1 MPNNPDTRAHLRH
14 EARTFLNHAIGYA
27 ELLPD
32 ARELDADEACARA
45 LAMVQTAAQK
55 LRKPILEYL
64 EFLDPSDSALNLA
77 RTDGKNAET
86 LKQEAYAH
94 IYDLINAIQGAR
106 RACPNNGAPLGAVHT
121 DLRSIHDAINSLV
134 DLLEEREERGA
145 YVPDAAPSANSTAL
159 SAPVLKGR
167 ILIIDDDQFN
177 RDLLTRHLERQGHVV
192 CQAADGPEAFNIL
205 KQAGFD
211 IVLLDVMMPG
221 MNGFQFLEIVRGDKA
236 LHELSVIVVSALDDP
251 ASMARCLELG
261 AEDYLQRDFNP
272 VILKARINNILEK
285 KEYKLQ
291 NQEALRSLAAAQ
303 SRLATELKDAA
314 AYVRSLLPK
323 RARWADVA
331 IDWEFIPSLSL
342 GGDSFSYQRLDD
354 GRLAIFLIDVSGH
367 GIEAALLSVTVMNLL
382 KTMALGGVDYGNP
395 GSVLKR
401 LNASFKVE
409 DQNNMYFTIWY
420 GVYDPADHSLVY
432 ATGGAPPA
440 VLVKPDEA
448 IEELVADGPIIGV
461 DDEALFAHRSVSVS
475 PGSHLYLFSDG
486 LFEVRTKSGELI
498 EWTAFLELLLAH
510 HRECALAPSCLSPI
524 KRIVD
529 AVLEL
534 SAEEYFADDV
544 SILEF
549 AFHD

>member
-32 ARELDADEACARA
+32 VRELNADNACGTA
-45 LAMVQTAAQK
+45 LATVQTAAQG
-55 LRKPILEYL
+55 LRKPILDYL
-64 EFLDPSDSALNLA
+64 EFLDPSDKAHGA
-77 RTDGKNAET
+77 AQADAVDAET

-106 RACPNNGAPLGAVHT
+106 RSCPNKDAALAAVHI
-121 DLRSIHDAINSLV
+121 DLRRIHDAINSLV

-145 YVPDAAPSANSTAL
+145 YVPDAAPSANSVAL
-159 SAPVLKGR
+159 SAPLLKGR

-205 KQAGFD
+205 RQASFD
-211 IVLLDVMMPG
+211 IALLDVMMPG
-221 MNGFQFLEIVRGDKA
+221 MNGFQFLELARGDKA

-272 VILKARINNILEK
+272 AILKARINNILEK

-303 SRLATELKDAA
+303 TRLATELKDAA

-323 RARWADVA
+323 RAHWADIA

-401 LNASFKVE
+401 LNLSFKVE

-420 GVYDPADHSLVY
+420 GVYDPADRSLVY

-440 VLVKPDEA
+440 VLVKPDGA
-448 IEELVADGPIIGV
+448 IDELVAEGPIIGV
-461 DDEALFAHRSVSVS
+461 DDEALFNHRSVSVA

-486 LFEVRTKSGELI
+486 LFEVRTKDGGLM
-498 EWTAFLELLLAH
+498 EWSAFLELLLAH
-510 HRECALAPSCLSPI
+510 HRECALAPACLSPI

-529 AVLEL
+529 AVLAL
-534 SAEEYFADDV
+534 SAGEYFADDV